1 MNSSGYERFIL
12 LVEEMQ
18 KAIRKIKLASALD
31 LGVKGVHV
39 FWLER
44 LHGHPEGL
52 TAAELAQE
60 SRVDRSLISREI
72 EALARGGYVKLR
84 EDGRRYVLTESGVS
98 ISEQIVERAREIQT
112 TVNNGISESE
122 LEEFYRIFEKLRDN
136 FRILESPSAK
146 RRSGGK

>member
-18 KAIRKIKLASALD
+18 KTIRKIKLASALD

-52 TAAELAQE
+52 TAAELAQQ
-60 SRVDRSLISREI
+60 SMVDRSLISREI
-72 EALARGGYVKLR
+72 EALESTGYVRLLD
-84 EDGRRYVLTESGVS
+84 DGRRYVLTERG
-98 ISEQIVERAREIQT
+98 IPIADEIVKRASAVQAA
-112 TVNNGISESE
+112 VNNGITEEE
-122 LEEFYRIFEKLRDN
+122 LEEFYKTFEKLRDN
-136 FRILESPSAK
+136 FRTLDKPRAK
-146 RRSGGK
+146 KRSGGK